1 MSQGEYYRIRIK
13 GRLGP
18 KWSEHFGGLMITSTR
33 GETTLAGELADQ
45 AALHGLLIKIRDL
58 GLPLLLVKRIEL
70 NDTSQKGKQKN
81 EKYNLKLR

>member
-1 MSQGEYYRIRIK
+1 MSHSEYYQIKIR

-18 KWSEHFGGLMITSTR
+18 QWSEHFGGLTITSKR

-45 AALHGLLIKIRDL
+45 AVLHGLLIKIRDL

-70 NDTSQKGKQKN
+70 NNETQKKET
-81 EKYNLKLR
+81 EK